1 MLSNTLNVE
10 YSVRTRCMLRI
21 LISYPH
27 NGTVRPMIATYAGN
41 LQAKSCYVP
50 VESNQVNCKL
60 KMVRVVVVFYT
71 KKMRILIVLYGRLG
85 DFNDNVIRR
94 KIRYG

>member
-50 VESNQVNCKL
+50 VESNQVNCKW
-60 KMVRVVVVFYT
+60 KMVRVVVF
-71 KKMRILIVLYGRLG
+71 LYQKNAYIDCSVR
-85 DFNDNVIRR
+85 
-94 KIRYG
+94 